1 MTVTTTFLYNSF
13 IIFLGQIPRSS
24 ISGSK
29 GMTILKALNFY
40 CLQKGQSSLCQ
51 GCLRPGVS
59 TPPSK
64 VDIAWELFRPDHSEK
79 LLLLCNPLPRLPPPP
94 HPSPHDSLMQHP
106 IFRRNSI
113 LSLPS
118 LASR

>member
-79 LLLLCNPLPRLPPPP
+79 LLLLCNPLPLGNHKFVLCAHEFVSVLQTGSFVRLP
-94 HPSPHDSLMQHP
+94 
-106 IFRRNSI
+106 I
-113 LSLPS
+113 
-118 LASR
+118 